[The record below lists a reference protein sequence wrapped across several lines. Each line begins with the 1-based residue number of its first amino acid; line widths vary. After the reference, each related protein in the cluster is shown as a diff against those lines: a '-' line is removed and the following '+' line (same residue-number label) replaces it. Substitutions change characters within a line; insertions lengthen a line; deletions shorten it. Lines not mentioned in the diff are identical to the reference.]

1 MKPFVIYAEKNLVD
15 VTMTKA
21 EFEKYIKEAYEG
33 GYEDGYKAG
42 KASIKWDWPTNIT
55 TKDYPIN
62 TPVYYGTGS
71 GTPVG
76 INPNPYKVTCEAH
89 NSVE

>member
-1 MKPFVIYAEKNLVD
+1 MKPFVIYAEKNSVD

-33 GYEDGYKAG
+33 GYEDGYKVG
-42 KASIKWDWPTNIT
+42 KAQPIQRDFLKT
-55 TKDYPIN
+55 TSDYPIN
-62 TPVYYGTGS
+62 IPVYYGTGS